1 MQTTYYEKTLQK
13 QTNKKL
19 LYLYIYDFQNLYIY
33 LSSSDLPTYHFYI
46 CKTNLQSASNWCYTW
61 SAKVIFVILFFLT
74 DYTYWQVL
82 LKAGLGFLLSY
93 AFQMIKQ
100 DKPVCICLY
109 FFLLL
114 SDICTNKI
122 HIDVS
127 TENNG
132 I

>member
-1 MQTTYYEKTLQK
+1 MTFKTFIFTYLPP
-13 QTNKKL
+13 
-19 LYLYIYDFQNLYIY
+19 I
-33 LSSSDLPTYHFYI
+33 SLPTISIF
-46 CKTNLQSASNWCYTW
+46 
-61 SAKVIFVILFFLT
+61 AKRTCSLHLTDVIHDLLKLFSLFFFFLT